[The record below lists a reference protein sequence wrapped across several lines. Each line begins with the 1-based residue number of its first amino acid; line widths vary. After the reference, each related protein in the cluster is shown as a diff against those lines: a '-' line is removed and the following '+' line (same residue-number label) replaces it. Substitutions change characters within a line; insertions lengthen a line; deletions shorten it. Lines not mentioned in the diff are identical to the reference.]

1 MELELG
7 TGCQMGGECSEMKI
21 NKPES
26 DLWWGKGKT
35 GENIRLW
42 RRKSTLSIIKNKIK
56 KIKHFSKEFLV
67 SGLNLSILPSYKN
80 NNNNNTIKNSHFLS
94 LN

>member
-7 TGCQMGGECSEMKI
+7 TGCQMWGECSEMKI

-42 RRKSTLSIIKNKIK
+42 RRKSTLRIPNIKI
-56 KIKHFSKEFLV
+56 
-67 SGLNLSILPSYKN
+67 
-80 NNNNNTIKNSHFLS
+80 
-94 LN
+94 